1 MSLDTLYNR
10 IVDLCEAKG
19 VSVFRM
25 CKETGISQ
33 GNITDLKMGRST
45 TLSSKAMEKIADYF
59 GTSVDYLIGKE
70 ELVNDDP
77 ELTKYLDSLKNRPEM
92 RMLFSLAD
100 SATKEDVEKA
110 VKIIEAF
117 FKE

>member
-1 MSLDTLYNR
+1 MATLYSR
-10 IVDLCEAKG
+10 ILDLCEEKG

-33 GNITDLKMGRST
+33 GNITDLKMGRSS
-45 TLSSKAMEKIADYF
+45 TLSAKNMKKIADYF
-59 GTSVDYLIGKE
+59 GTSVDRLMGKE
-70 ELVNDDP
+70 DLVNNDD
-77 ELTKYLDSLKNRPEM
+77 ELTKYLESLKNRPEM

-110 VKIIEAF
+110 VKIIEALF
-117 FKE
+117 EKD